1 MQLQLKRVI
10 LFTRAMDAMI
20 AFYRDVIGLPVV
32 SREIGWIEFDA
43 GACRIALHD
52 GAGKPGKRPPK
63 LVFEAKDVAAARALL
78 VRRGAK
84 HIGEVTST
92 TSFDMCNGRDP
103 DGNPFQL
110 SSRP

>member
-10 LFTRAMDAMI
+10 LFTNAMDAMT
-20 AFYRDVIGLPVV
+20 AFYRDVIGLPIFT
-32 SREIGWIEFDA
+32 REIGWVEFDA

-52 GAGKPGKRPPK
+52 GPGQPGKRPPK

-84 HIGEVTST
+84 GMGPVMSTS
-92 TSFDMCNGRDP
+92 SFDMCNGKDP
-103 DGNPFQL
+103 DGNPIQL

>member
-10 LFTRAMDAMI
+10 LFTGAMDAMT
-20 AFYRDVIGLPVV
+20 AFYRDVIGLSVV
-32 SREIGWIEFDA
+32 SREIGWVEFDA
-43 GACRIALHD
+43 GACRIALHE
-52 GAGKPGKRPPK
+52 GSGVPGKRPPK

-78 VRRGAK
+78 MRRGAK
-84 HIGEVTST
+84 IIGEIVSTS
-92 TSFDMCNGRDP
+92 SFDMCNGKDP

>member
-10 LFTRAMDAMI
+10 LFTKAMEAMT
-20 AFYRDVIGLPVV
+20 AFYRDVIGLPVM

-43 GACRIALHD
+43 GPCRIALHD
-52 GAGKPGKRPPK
+52 GPGKPGKRPPK
-63 LVFEAKDVAAARALL
+63 LVFEASDVAAARALV

-84 HIGEVTST
+84 EIGPIISTS
-92 TSFDMCNGRDP
+92 SFDMCNGHDP